1 MANRT
6 HRLAKWLSKPGRRP
20 DITIEDVTPAHP
32 EDYPA
37 RHLKEILD
45 ERRADW
51 ERRASHPTGLPEG
64 PNFLT

>member
-1 MANRT
+1 MSN
-6 HRLAKWLSKPGRRP
+6 RLAKWLNRPGRRP

-45 ERRADW
+45 ERRADS
-51 ERRASHPTGLPEG
+51 ERRASHPTGMVDSPS
-64 PNFLT
+64 PLT